1 MLNHTQL
8 ATEIAKLRQGQKY
21 RPIVVAIISNDNH
34 EFLLL
39 ESASRPG
46 VWGFPQGGIEAGESV
61 LDSFFRELQE
71 EVGITTRELNQVSD
85 CFYTGRR
92 EHGPERPDHRGFRQ
106 GKQYYYIIARYQGK
120 GELRLQPEE
129 VAQAAWVSVIKV
141 KELLK
146 TAPAEKAAISL

>member
-8 ATEIAKLRQGQKY
+8 AAEIAKLRQGQKS

-61 LDSFFRELQE
+61 LDSFFRELRE

-85 CFYTGRR
+85 CFYTARR
-92 EHGPERPDHRGFRQ
+92 YYGPERPDSRGFSL
-106 GKQYYYIIARYQGK
+106 GKKYFYLTARYQGK
-120 GELRLQPEE
+120 EKLKLQPEE
-129 VAQAAWVSVIKV
+129 VARAVWVPGAKV
-141 KELLK
+141 KEL
-146 TAPAEKAAISL
+146 